1 MCNILRTFAKPQRKS
16 FQHSH
21 YRTTIT
27 QHKET
32 WGRPPLRLPVLSQG
46 KFVHVLVTSDT
57 LSGTWTYTRELV
69 SGLVSRGLRVTLV
82 SFGEIP
88 LPQHTLWMDN
98 LHGLEYR
105 PTAFRLD
112 WMHEGQQD
120 LEDSSAYLTALV
132 KELKPD
138 VLHLN
143 QLCYGSLTVPVPRV
157 VVAHGDLITWW
168 KAVHG
173 REPNPDRWLQW
184 YREVV
189 TRGLAM
195 ASVAVAPSVWM
206 RDTIR
211 ACYTRARHETV
222 IYNGRNPIFFNP
234 YVGKDDSVLAVGRL
248 WDAGKQIS
256 LLTQHTHPLPI
267 CIVGSDTPVHGAFK
281 IPIRA
286 DVKLSIDEVNVALK
300 GPQTEAQLRTL
311 YSRAAIY
318 AATSRYEPF
327 DMAAVEAAFSRC
339 AIVANDIPAFREIW
353 GDAVLYFREND
364 AASLASAIRR
374 LSNQRDLCRTYG
386 NRAYQRARECFTS
399 KRMIDQYLE
408 LYESLLGTRWAA
420 A

>member
-1 MCNILRTFAKPQRKS
+1 M
-16 FQHSH
+16 
-21 YRTTIT
+21 
-27 QHKET
+27 
-32 WGRPPLRLPVLSQG
+32 
-46 KFVHVLVTSDT
+46 HVLVTADT

-88 LPQHTLWMDN
+88 LPQQTLWMEN

-112 WMHEGQQD
+112 WMEEGQQD
-120 LEDSSAYLTALV
+120 LKDSSAYLAALV

-143 QLCYGSLTVPVPRV
+143 QLCYGDLPVPVPRV

-168 KAVHG
+168 RAVHG
-173 REPNPDRWLQW
+173 REPKQDRWLQW

-195 ASVAVAPSVWM
+195 ASVAVAPSIWM
-206 RDTIR
+206 RDAVR
-211 ACYTRARHETV
+211 ESYTRSRHETV

-248 WDAGKQIS
+248 LDAGKQVS
-256 LLTQHTHPLPI
+256 LLTQHTHPLPV
-267 CIVGSDTPVHGAFK
+267 CIVGSDTPVHGPAT

-286 DVKLSIDEVNVALK
+286 DVKLSINEMNVALK

-311 YSRAAIY
+311 YSRASIY

-327 DMAAVEAAFSRC
+327 DMTAVEAAFSRC

-353 GDAVLYFREND
+353 GDAALYFREND
-364 AASLASAIRR
+364 SASLASAIRR
-374 LSNQRDLCRTYG
+374 LSDQRDLCRTYG

-408 LYESLLGTRWAA
+408 LYGNLLQAKWAA

>member
-1 MCNILRTFAKPQRKS
+1 M
-16 FQHSH
+16 
-21 YRTTIT
+21 T
-27 QHKET
+27 QQQET
-32 WGRPPLRLPVLSQG
+32 RSRARSRGCPALSQG
-46 KFVHVLVTSDT
+46 TLVHVLVTADT

-88 LPQHTLWMDN
+88 LPQQTSWMDN

-112 WMHEGQQD
+112 WMQEGQED
-120 LEDSSAYLTALV
+120 LKDSSAYLTALV

-143 QLCYGSLTVPVPRV
+143 QLCYGSLPVPVPRV

-168 KAVHG
+168 RAVHG
-173 REPNPDRWLQW
+173 REPKQDRWLQW

-189 TRGLAM
+189 TRGLAT

-211 ACYTRARHETV
+211 DCYTRARHDTV

-248 WDAGKQIS
+248 LDAGKQIS

-267 CIVGSDTPVHGAFK
+267 CIVGSDTPVHGPAR

-286 DVKLSIDEVNVALK
+286 DVKLSHRRDQCRAE
-300 GPQTEAQLRTL
+300 
-311 YSRAAIY
+311 RAADRS
-318 AATSRYEPF
+318 AAAHALQPG
-327 DMAAVEAAFSRC
+327 C
-339 AIVANDIPAFREIW
+339 
-353 GDAVLYFREND
+353 
-364 AASLASAIRR
+364 
-374 LSNQRDLCRTYG
+374 DLCRHLALRTVRHGGGRSRILALCHRGQRHSCIPG
-386 NRAYQRARECFTS
+386 N
-399 KRMIDQYLE
+399 M
-408 LYESLLGTRWAA
+408 G
-420 A
+420 